1 MRLIDADKVNPED
14 VFIGA
19 SDFVKDCRAAVI
31 ELMNKQPTVDAE
43 IKKNGKWVQYEREA
57 FYGSDPDGNP
67 IFVNKKYFKHDE
79 CGRKTVI
86 KERFCPNCGAK
97 MD

>member
-43 IKKNGKWVQYEREA
+43 IKKMESGFNTNVKLFMVRIQMEIQYLLIKNILSMTNA
-57 FYGSDPDGNP
+57 
-67 IFVNKKYFKHDE
+67 DE
-79 CGRKTVI
+79 KL
-86 KERFCPNCGAK
+86 
-97 MD
+97 